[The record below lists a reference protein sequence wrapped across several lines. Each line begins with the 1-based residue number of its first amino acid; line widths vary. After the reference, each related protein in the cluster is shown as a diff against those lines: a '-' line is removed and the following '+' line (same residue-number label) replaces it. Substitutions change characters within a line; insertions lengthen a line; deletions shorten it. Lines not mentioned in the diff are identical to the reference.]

1 MISQL
6 SRLLSLE
13 SVVESPLKH
22 LHEQRRESSTVRVLM
37 GGRRKDYSPARKSAR
52 LSRCLKER
60 KLMVVAFRFAVSDLV
75 RYLRLEYILIYVC
88 KIYRLFSIEKDKD
101 FTRFNTT
108 GILYNIFQNRKK
120 LVR

>member
-1 MISQL
+1 
-6 SRLLSLE
+6 
-13 SVVESPLKH
+13 
-22 LHEQRRESSTVRVLM
+22 
-37 GGRRKDYSPARKSAR
+37 
-52 LSRCLKER
+52 
-60 KLMVVAFRFAVSDLV
+60 MVVAFRFAVSDLV

-101 FTRFNTT
+101 FMRFNTT